1 MFQIIKVGGAK
12 KLDDEQKQK
21 EDEELLTL
29 VEEEDQI
36 THIINLDDAV
46 DPQSI
51 LGGIIILFVCHSQ
64 LQLSKLPSYE

>member
-51 LGGIIILFVCHSQ
+51 LGWTNTFSQLFNFIIIDFF
-64 LQLSKLPSYE
+64 